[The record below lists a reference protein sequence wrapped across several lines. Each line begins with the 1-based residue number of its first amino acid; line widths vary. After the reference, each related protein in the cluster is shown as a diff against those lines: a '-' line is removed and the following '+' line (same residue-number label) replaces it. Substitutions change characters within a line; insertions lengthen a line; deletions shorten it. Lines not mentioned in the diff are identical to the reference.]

1 LKNIWT
7 LIADNG
13 ITSNLEEAEK
23 KRLNFLNRL
32 TVFVLISSVVF
43 FLIDYSK
50 GIHAILYIDGLSF
63 LTAVIIL
70 LLINKQFYLVAKFT
84 TFFGLIV
91 NIGANTMISG
101 DHTDS
106 ILLLIPAILLP
117 PILFRKKLLILGF
130 CILTISMFFFL
141 SWYINNFEGHINLN
155 ESESKFYRQIGR
167 LVVLIFCF
175 LIIWHFKKINKE
187 FENIIISKNKLLTQ
201 SNNKINKQKANLK
214 LKNEEITS
222 SIKYAGNIQRAILP
236 KKRKLDKHFK
246 DHFILYLP
254 KDIVAGDFYW
264 TEKIGDYL
272 LIAIADCTGHGVPGA
287 MVSVV
292 CHNALNRS
300 TREFQLI
307 EPDLILN
314 KTRELVIEAFKQG
327 DEPVSDGM
335 DISLCCINCKQNILY
350 FSGAYNPLIIIRNDQ
365 MIELK
370 GDRKSIGEAN
380 ADSPFNRQEIDI
392 LESDIFYL
400 FTDGFQDQFGGP
412 NKKKLKLKGLKE
424 ILLSNTNK
432 SMRHQKNRIED
443 AFNLWKDDLEQID
456 DVCIM
461 GFTI

>member
-1 LKNIWT
+1 MKNIWT
-7 LIADNG
+7 LISDNG

-23 KRLNFLNRL
+23 KRLNFLNRI
-32 TVFVLISSVVF
+32 TVFVLITSVVF
-43 FLIDYSK
+43 FIIDFSNE
-50 GIHAILYIDGLSF
+50 IHAILYVDGLSF
-63 LTAVIIL
+63 ITAVVIL
-70 LLINKQFYLVAKFT
+70 FLINRQFYLTAKFIA
-84 TFFGLIV
+84 FFGLLIT
-91 NIGANTMISG
+91 ISTNTIASSTY
-101 DHTDS
+101 TDS

-117 PILFRKKLLILGF
+117 PILFRRKIFIIGLCTSTILL
-130 CILTISMFFFL
+130 FFYL
-141 SWYINNFEGHINLN
+141 SWHINNYEGYIQLN
-155 ESESKFYRQIGR
+155 ESESEFYKEIGR
-167 LVVLIFCF
+167 LVVLVFCF

-201 SNNKINKQKANLK
+201 SNNEINKQKSNLK

-236 KKRKLDKHFK
+236 KKRKLDKYFK

-335 DISLCCINCKQNILY
+335 DISLCCINQKQKKLY
-350 FSGAYNPLIIIRNDQ
+350 FSGAYNPLIIIRDNQ
-365 MIELK
+365 IIELK

-380 ADSPFNRQEIDI
+380 SDLAFNRQQIDL

-412 NKKKLKLKGLKE
+412 NKKKLKLKGLKN

-461 GFTI
+461 GFTL